1 MKIWDRYVLGML
13 AHGFL
18 TALGIIAGLLI
29 LQRFYKIVELAVTRS
44 LDPLQVISLLLW
56 VLPLILFHALPIA
69 MLVGTLLAFGRLA
82 TDSELVAA
90 MAAGIG
96 RRRAARYPLLF
107 AVALALVALVNN
119 VWLMPAAYVAF
130 DSVGF
135 GVGIDPM
142 KALKPG
148 SVQRIAGRMLTV
160 DSIEPERHTFRGLL
174 AVVPA
179 EDAGIAEKG
188 SDRGARDRLVL
199 AASSGS
205 WVKLDNE
212 LALSLERGSVRAL
225 TPGVAG
231 RVLSFAS
238 YRLRLPLPMDRSP
251 HPKRKSLLELTE
263 NPTHEHLM
271 EIGRR
276 AFGAGAI
283 PLLAFCAIPLALP
296 RGPAHGRGSGARGA
310 LIFAFLVYLA
320 YWLAA
325 FGTEALIQKY
335 ELSPLVLGAPLL
347 ALGGAGA
354 IFWKRRA

>member
-13 AHGFL
+13 VHGFL
-18 TALGIIAGLLI
+18 TALGIIAGLLV
-29 LQRFYKIVELAVTRS
+29 LQRFYRIVELAVTRS

-56 VLPLILFHALPIA
+56 VFPLILFHALPIA

-82 TDSELVAA
+82 ADSELIAA

-96 RRRAARYPLLF
+96 RRRAARYPLYF
-107 AVALALVALVNN
+107 ALALSLVALVNN

-148 SVQRIAGRMLTV
+148 TVERVAGRMLTV
-160 DSIEPERHTFRGLL
+160 DAIEPERQTFRGLL

-179 EDAGIAEKG
+179 EDAGGTEGSAE
-188 SDRGARDRLVL
+188 RLVL
-199 AASSGS
+199 AAASGS
-205 WVKLDNE
+205 WIKLENE
-212 LALSLERGSVRAL
+212 LALSLEHGSVRNL
-225 TPGVAG
+225 SPGVAG

-251 HPKRKSLLELTE
+251 HPKRKSLFELIE
-263 NPTHEHLM
+263 NPVREHLM
-271 EIGRR
+271 ELGRR
-276 AFGAGAI
+276 IFGAGAI

-310 LIFAFLVYLA
+310 LIFAFIVYLA
-320 YWLAA
+320 YWLSA
-325 FGTEALIQKY
+325 FGAEALIQQY
-335 ELSPLVLGAPLL
+335 ELSPLFLGTPLAAL
-347 ALGGAGA
+347 ALVGSWLWRGNS
-354 IFWKRRA
+354 